1 VVVTVPDG
9 VEKVEIGFPGETFT
23 APVENN
29 VALVRL
35 SPWPQ
40 GAGTV
45 AWTDSAAA
53 NHEQPMKSPVP

>member
-1 VVVTVPDG
+1 VTVPDG

-45 AWTDSAAA
+45 TWTDSVAAH
-53 NHEQPMKSPVP
+53 HEQPMTSPVP